1 MKNFMNQ
8 LKEGILTN
16 NPIFVQLIGLC
27 STLAVSTTLQNGLG
41 MGLAVTIVLMSSNLV
56 ISLLRRIIPNQIRI
70 AAYIVIIAGFVTIVD
85 LSMQAWLPELS
96 ESLGLFIPL
105 IVVNCLILAR
115 AEAFASKNPPLL
127 SLIDGLTM
135 GIGFTIAI
143 SLISAVREL
152 LGSGSLLGIP
162 VFGSGYTPIIMIILP
177 AGGFL
182 TLGILMAVF
191 QYLMHKYKKEE
202 N

>member
-8 LKEGILTN
+8 LEEGILTN
-16 NPIFVQLIGLC
+16 NPIFVQLIDLC

-41 MGLAVTIVLMSSNLV
+41 MGLAVTIVLMCSNLV

-182 TLGILMAVF
+182 TLGILMAAF

>member
-1 MKNFMNQ
+1 MNNFKQQ

-27 STLAVSTTLQNGLG
+27 STLAVSTTLANGLG
-41 MGLAVTIVLMSSNLV
+41 MGLAVTIVLMCSNLV
-56 ISLLRRIIPNQIRI
+56 ISLLRKIIPNQIRI
-70 AAYIVIIAGFVTIVD
+70 AAFIVVIAGFVTIVD

-96 ESLGLFIPL
+96 ESLGIFIPL

-115 AEAFASKNPPLL
+115 AEAFASKNGPIA
-127 SLIDGLTM
+127 SLIDGLTQ

-143 SLISAVREL
+143 SIISAVREII
-152 LGSGSLLGIP
+152 GSGSLLGVP
-162 VFGSGYTPIIMIILP
+162 VFTESYTPVIMIILP

-182 TLGILMAVF
+182 TLGILMALF
-191 QYLMHKYKKEE
+191 QYFMNKNKKEE

>member
-41 MGLAVTIVLMSSNLV
+41 MGLAVTIVLMCSNLV

-96 ESLGLFIPL
+96 DSLVLFIPL

>member
-1 MKNFMNQ
+1 MNNFKQQ

-27 STLAVSTTLQNGLG
+27 STLAVSTTLANGLG
-41 MGLAVTIVLMSSNLV
+41 MGLAVTIVLMCSNLV
-56 ISLLRRIIPNQIRI
+56 ISLLRKIIPNQIRI
-70 AAYIVIIAGFVTIVD
+70 AAFIVVIAGFVTIVD

-96 ESLGLFIPL
+96 ESLGIFIPL

-115 AEAFASKNPPLL
+115 AEAFASKNGPIA
-127 SLIDGLTM
+127 SLIDGLTQ

-143 SLISAVREL
+143 SIISAVREII
-152 LGSGSLLGIP
+152 GSGSLLGVP
-162 VFGSGYTPIIMIILP
+162 VFTESYTPVIMIILP

-182 TLGILMAVF
+182 TLGILMALF
-191 QYLMHKYKKEE
+191 QYFMNKNQKEE

>member
-1 MKNFMNQ
+1 MNNFKQQ

-27 STLAVSTTLQNGLG
+27 STLAVSTTLANGLG
-41 MGLAVTIVLMSSNLV
+41 MGLAVTIVLMCSNLV
-56 ISLLRRIIPNQIRI
+56 ISLLRKIIPNQIRI
-70 AAYIVIIAGFVTIVD
+70 AAFIVVIAGFVTIVD

-96 ESLGLFIPL
+96 ESLGIFIPL

-115 AEAFASKNPPLL
+115 AEAFASKNGHIA
-127 SLIDGLTM
+127 SLIDGLTQ

-143 SLISAVREL
+143 SIISAVREII
-152 LGSGSLLGIP
+152 GSGSLLGVP
-162 VFGSGYTPIIMIILP
+162 VFTESYTPVIMIILP

-182 TLGILMAVF
+182 TLGILMALF
-191 QYLMHKYKKEE
+191 QYFMNKNKKEE

>member
-41 MGLAVTIVLMSSNLV
+41 MGLAVTIVLMCSNLV

-135 GIGFTIAI
+135 GNGFTIAI

-162 VFGSGYTPIIMIILP
+162 VFGIGYTPIIMIILP

-182 TLGILMAVF
+182 TLGILMAGF
-191 QYLMHKYKKEE
+191 QYLMHKYKQEE

>member
-41 MGLAVTIVLMSSNLV
+41 MGLAVTIVLMCSNLV

-162 VFGSGYTPIIMIILP
+162 VFGIGYTPIIMIILP

>member
-41 MGLAVTIVLMSSNLV
+41 MGLAVTIVLMCSNLV

-162 VFGSGYTPIIMIILP
+162 VFASGYTPIIMIILP